1 MLLRRKDEETQTNR
15 RRGVAL
21 NTRTDSKPAP
31 AKQTLDELVASR
43 TAQKLPAPPVF
54 KRELV
59 AVPAG
64 GRGKKGA
71 SDLEAA
77 VRANAEAAEEA
88 RRVALAQRRALE
100 EIAALR
106 LEAEKQ
112 LAGLRHEMAEERSE
126 HERLVT
132 QARFRA
138 TQEERRRHEGVPGGN
153 DETGSVAAAPTPT
166 PSPSSPEMRT
176 LQGQIAERE
185 QLGESHR
192 QRLLD
197 ALRERDSARLE
208 LQRVSDARTHAE
220 RRLERVTEVLH
231 RATSAGGPRPAGDDG
246 LESQSVRALRDELA
260 VAIARA
266 KSAES
271 KTNELRDEIEAVKSQ
286 RVSTAESLEA
296 TRNDLDTAREE
307 LSGLHA
313 RLLGF
318 EAEQR
323 TAGSV
328 SERVEAAEAH
338 ARDIERE
345 VVEARSRAV
354 EAEQRVAELTASLS
368 STDEKVGLSE
378 SVTGE
383 LKIEL
388 AESRLRAEHAEGQ
401 VVELGERAARVES
414 DLALATAAQNEAEA
428 RWRATEGELVSV
440 DGARSE
446 LDAYVDEL
454 RAAVIRHESRVA
466 DLEVQLQSVLADHLA
481 QTTELEAKLD
491 TAVIEHGHHAVDL
504 EATHAATAA
513 ELTSASAR
521 AEHLATEIAAGEARI
536 GQLEAALA
544 ATTAELG
551 EMVDQA
557 GKRTGDLARRDA
569 RVDDLQA
576 RLGAETD
583 ARTQVEEQLVALR
596 AEHDGAVAECDARA
610 AALETAEQAGSV
622 AEAALATA
630 RAERDVAVAQAD
642 SLTLELG
649 QRNSDVERAEA
660 RIADLDRELTNFDT
674 DHRDA
679 LQRLE
684 DLGRELG
691 SVREERDRLIES
703 DHELA
708 ARCAATVSELGLVQA
723 RADEL
728 ETTRSDDRNVA
739 EKAIEGLR
747 TKTDSASARAVM
759 MEEEIAGMR
768 ARHTDELERMSREL
782 GAARSRVEA
791 ADGELAGRRARE
803 DELHRALAVAEARC
817 IELQR
822 VVGERPIVDIAEIAA
837 ADERVPEVA
846 GVGERAPE
854 SSQVTPAPPDRPVSV
869 GAAAGDGDGDDVD
882 RPRPPSDLRRA
893 VFASLTELAGDG

>member
-1 MLLRRKDEETQTNR
+1 MMRPKLNRRK
-15 RRGVAL
+15 GVAL

-59 AVPAG
+59 SVPAG

-88 RRVALAQRRALE
+88 RRVALTQRRALE
-100 EIAALR
+100 EVAALR
-106 LEAEKQ
+106 LDAEKK
-112 LAGLRHEMAEERSE
+112 LASLRHEMAEERAE
-126 HERLVT
+126 HDRLVT

-138 TQEERRRHEGVPGGN
+138 IQEERRRHEGVPGGN
-153 DETGSVAAAPTPT
+153 DQTGSPAATPGST
-166 PSPSSPEMRT
+166 PSPTSPEMRT

-192 QRLLD
+192 QRLLE

-246 LESQSVRALRDELA
+246 VETQAVRALRDELA

-271 KTNELRDEIEAVKSQ
+271 KTNELRDEIDAVKNQ
-286 RVSTAESLEA
+286 RTSTTESLEV
-296 TRNDLDTAREE
+296 TRNDLDAAREE
-307 LSGLHA
+307 LSSLHA
-313 RLLGF
+313 RLIGF

-328 SERVEAAEAH
+328 TERVEAAEAH
-338 ARDIERE
+338 SRDIERE
-345 VVEARSRAV
+345 AVEARTRAV
-354 EAEQRVAELTASLS
+354 EAEQRVAELTAALS
-368 STDEKVGLSE
+368 STDQKVDFSE
-378 SVTGE
+378 SVAAD
-383 LKIEL
+383 LKIDL
-388 AESRLRAEHAEGQ
+388 AEARLRAERAEAEI
-401 VVELGERAARVES
+401 VEIGERAARVES
-414 DLALATAAQNEAEA
+414 DLALTTAAQNEAEA
-428 RWRATEGELVSV
+428 RWRAMEGELVSV

-454 RAAVIRHESRVA
+454 RAAVVRHESRVV
-466 DLEVQLQSVLADHLA
+466 DLEAHLESVLADHVA

-491 TAVIEHGHHAVDL
+491 AAVIEHGHHAVDL

-536 GQLEAALA
+536 SQLEAALS
-544 ATTAELG
+544 ATTSELG

-557 GKRTGDLARRDA
+557 AKRTVDLARRDA

-576 RLGAETD
+576 RLAVETD
-583 ARTQVEEQLVALR
+583 ARAQVEGELAVLR
-596 AEHDGAVAECDARA
+596 AEHKDAVAECDARA
-610 AALETAEQAGSV
+610 AALEAAGEAGSV
-622 AEAALATA
+622 SEAALATA

-649 QRNSDVERAEA
+649 QRNSDVERVEA
-660 RIADLDRELTNFDT
+660 RVADLDRELANLDT

-679 LQRLE
+679 LQRLD
-684 DLGRELG
+684 DLGRELAT
-691 SVREERDRLIES
+691 VREERDQLVDS
-703 DHELA
+703 DRELA
-708 ARCAATVSELGLVQA
+708 QRCEATVAELASLQA

-728 ETTRSDDRNVA
+728 ETNRSTDRHTA
-739 EKAIEGLR
+739 EQAIEGFR

-759 MEEEIAGMR
+759 IEEELAEMR
-768 ARHTDELERMSREL
+768 TRHTEELERVSREL
-782 GAARSRVEA
+782 GAARARVEA
-791 ADGELAGRRARE
+791 ADGELASRRARE
-803 DELHRALAVAEARC
+803 NELHRALTSAEARC

-822 VVGERPIVDIAEIAA
+822 TVDERPIVDIAEIGGAN
-837 ADERVPEVA
+837 DLQPEVGA
-846 GVGERAPE
+846 
-854 SSQVTPAPPDRPVSV
+854 VSV
-869 GAAAGDGDGDDVD
+869 DVG
-882 RPRPPSDLRRA
+882 PRPPSDLRRA

>member
-15 RRGVAL
+15 RKGVAL

-31 AKQTLDELVASR
+31 AKQTLDDLVASR

-112 LAGLRHEMAEERSE
+112 LASLRHEMVEERSE

-153 DETGSVAAAPTPT
+153 DQTGSVAATPAPV

-192 QRLLD
+192 QRLLE

-246 LESQSVRALRDELA
+246 VESQPVRALRDELA

-271 KTNELRDEIEAVKSQ
+271 KTNELRDEIEAVKSH
-286 RVSTAESLEA
+286 RVSTTESLEA
-296 TRNDLDTAREE
+296 TRNDLDAAREE
-307 LSGLHA
+307 LSAVHV
-313 RLLGF
+313 RLIGF
-318 EAEQR
+318 EAKQR

-328 SERVEAAEAH
+328 GERVEVAEAH

-345 VVEARSRAV
+345 AVEARSRAV

-368 STDEKVGLSE
+368 TTDEKVELSE
-378 SVTGE
+378 SAAAE
-383 LKIEL
+383 LKVEL
-388 AESRLRAEHAEGQ
+388 AEVRRRAEHAEAE
-401 VVELGERAARVES
+401 VVELGRRAARVES

-454 RAAVIRHESRVA
+454 RAAVIRHEGRVA
-466 DLEVQLQSVLADHLA
+466 DLEAQLESVLAGHVA

-491 TAVIEHGHHAVDL
+491 AAVIEHGHHAVDL

-536 GQLEAALA
+536 GQLEAALS

-557 GKRTGDLARRDA
+557 GKRTDDLARRDA
-569 RVDDLQA
+569 RIEDLQA
-576 RLGAETD
+576 RLVAETD
-583 ARTQVEEQLVALR
+583 ARTA
-596 AEHDGAVAECDARA
+596 AVAECDARA
-610 AALETAEQAGSV
+610 AALEAAEQLGSV
-622 AEAALATA
+622 TEAALATA

-691 SVREERDRLIES
+691 TVREERDRLIES

-708 ARCAATVSELGLVQA
+708 QRCEAAAAELALVQA

-728 ETTRSDDRNVA
+728 ETTRSDDRNLA

-759 MEEEIAGMR
+759 MEEEVAEMR

-782 GAARSRVEA
+782 GAARARVEA

-822 VVGERPIVDIAEIAA
+822 AVGERPIVDIAEITEIAA
-837 ADERVPEVA
+837 AI
-846 GVGERAPE
+846 ERAPE
-854 SSQVTPAPPDRPVSV
+854 
-869 GAAAGDGDGDDVD
+869 AAGVADAASEASSVT
-882 RPRPPSDLRRA
+882 RPPSDLRRA